1 MTYSIYQFEAVS
13 IQDYILA
20 DGKIKTM
27 VGASELLEAI
37 TNELLDSAIQ
47 ALGLKAVDIDQIKG
61 QTELVLEANKV
72 IFPRR
77 AGSVFQMV
85 LQNAEKAQEF
95 AALWPIM
102 VSNFAPGLRF
112 SAALATDKDYQKA
125 VKDVRDALT
134 IQKNQ
139 PQPLLPE
146 STPLTVRYQRTGK
159 AQVGT
164 PNNKNSG
171 LDWTMQAKTDAKFDL
186 LARKFLFQDPFSS
199 EAITAKREYTFP
211 KQFEHSNSDAYWA
224 EAFPFRSTDP
234 GNHTVAIVHAD
245 GNGLGQYLHGIFSA
259 LKKLPPAKAIS
270 AYQAFSVGLDEAT
283 QAAARLA
290 TAWLAARYAQDGEKN
305 PYKEKLPQGQPLP
318 LPMRPIILG
327 GDDLTVVIRADYA
340 IGFIQEFTQH
350 FETKT
355 KTFLSKLN
363 SEYKDVFSGLPEF
376 LSCTTGMLFLRSNQ
390 PFNLG
395 YALAEG
401 LCSAAKKQGRVND
414 SKALQNVP
422 SLISFMRTT
431 NTLFDDYDTQFKQEL
446 ETTNGQLL
454 SAMPYA
460 FKEGSHRAT
469 LAELFNLREYFDEDN
484 SCKLKPSAI
493 RRYTTH
499 LYSNPDYAQTF
510 WSRWE
515 RQCLDSPA
523 LKDTWLEFNNAL
535 ERIKQK
541 SHDGQ
546 PIADLVTLFALEIY
560 DLGDIA

>member
-20 DGKIKTM
+20 DGKMKTM

-37 TNELLDSAIQ
+37 TNELLNDAIE
-47 ALGLKAVDIDQIKG
+47 ALEMTAIDVDQIKA
-61 QTELVLEANKV
+61 QTELKLASNEV

-85 LQNAEKAQEF
+85 LQNEEKAKEF
-95 AALWPIM
+95 ATLWPIM

-112 SAALATDKDYQKA
+112 SATLATDNDYQNAAK
-125 VKDVRDALT
+125 KVRDELT

-146 STPLTVRYQRTGK
+146 STPLTARYQRTGK
-159 AQVGT
+159 AQVGA
-164 PNNKNSG
+164 PSYKKSG
-171 LDWTMQAKTDAKFDL
+171 QDWTMQAKAEAKFDL
-186 LARKFLFQDPFSS
+186 LARKFLFKDPLSS
-199 EAITAKREYTFP
+199 EAVNAKREYTFP
-211 KQFEHSNSDAYWA
+211 KQFEHTHTDTYWA

-234 GNHTVAIVHAD
+234 GDHTVAIIHAD
-245 GNGLGQYLHGIFSA
+245 GNGLGQYLHGIFAALGNKKSA
-259 LKKLPPAKAIS
+259 TAIR

-283 QAAARLA
+283 QAAAQLA
-290 TAWLAARYAQDGEKN
+290 TAWLAARYAQDEN
-305 PYKEKLPQGQPLP
+305 PFKEKVPQGQPLP
-318 LPMRPIILG
+318 IPMRPIILG

-355 KTFLSKLN
+355 KVFLNTLRN
-363 SEYKDVFSGLPEF
+363 EYNDVFSELPEF

-401 LCSAAKKQGRVND
+401 LCSAAKKEGRVKV
-414 SKALQNVP
+414 SSTLKNVP
-422 SLISFMRTT
+422 SLLNFMRTT
-431 NTLFDDYDTQFKQEL
+431 NTLFDDYDTQFEQEL
-446 ETTNGQLL
+446 KTANGKLL

-460 FKEGSHRAT
+460 FKDGSHRTT
-469 LAELFNLREYFDEDN
+469 LADLFDLREYFDENND
-484 SCKLKPSAI
+484 SKLKPSAI
-493 RRYTTH
+493 RRYATH
-499 LYSNPDYAQTF
+499 LYSNPSYAQTF

-515 RQCLDSPA
+515 RQCLDTPTLKTTWLAFNDA
-523 LKDTWLEFNNAL
+523 LK
-535 ERIKQK
+535 RIEQ
-541 SHDGQ
+541 SSDGS
-546 PIADLVTLFALEIY
+546 PIADLVTLFALEIK